1 MGFNHEGSRSVP
13 KVMHHP
19 GSDTAEVMQI
29 RAEMKQERRARRR
42 IENQLATMSSALSGA
57 LEKVTEEAERRRKS
71 ESQLTEAIDHMSE
84 GFVIYGTDERLSL
97 CNSRNLELYWETADL
112 FEPGIHIEDMLRA
125 GASRG
130 QYGDDIDD
138 MEAWIAERLER
149 FRNPDGV
156 HMEKLSNGKWI
167 QISERK
173 TGDGRTIGV
182 RTDITELMRREQALG
197 ASEEKFRS
205 VMNVARDAIIAAD
218 RNGRIIAWN
227 QGAMRIFG
235 YSLKT
240 VLTVTVYDL
249 VADDWRRSFEQLLE
263 SSLLQDGA
271 MRSDNTKEIVCRHQD
286 GSDFPAE
293 ITIANW
299 RSDDSFNFS
308 VIVRDI
314 TQRKAAEAERHEME
328 RKMRQMHKMQA
339 LGTLAGGTAHEFN
352 NLLVPIIGLTEMVI
366 DNLPAENEDRTHL
379 ETVLIAA
386 ERARDL
392 VARILSFSRE
402 QPAKL
407 QAVDFK
413 SALIQSL
420 PLLQKTL
427 PASIALRERITAAD
441 VTVCGDIGEL
451 QQIVLNLASN
461 AAYAIGDA
469 IGSISIDLETVELG
483 TKPAAGH
490 GDLAPGRYARLRV
503 SDSGC
508 GMDHGTTER
517 IFEPFFTTKPVGL
530 GTGLGLSMT
539 HSIVAR
545 AKGSIAVSSACGKGT
560 TFELMIPIA
569 ESASARRES
578 APPPADPRVQQ
589 SA

>member
-1 MGFNHEGSRSVP
+1 
-13 KVMHHP
+13 
-19 GSDTAEVMQI
+19 
-29 RAEMKQERRARRR
+29 
-42 IENQLATMSSALSGA
+42 
-57 LEKVTEEAERRRKS
+57 
-71 ESQLTEAIDHMSE
+71 
-84 GFVIYGTDERLSL
+84 
-97 CNSRNLELYWETADL
+97 
-112 FEPGIHIEDMLRA
+112 
-125 GASRG
+125 
-130 QYGDDIDD
+130 
-138 MEAWIAERLER
+138 
-149 FRNPDGV
+149 
-156 HMEKLSNGKWI
+156 
-167 QISERK
+167 
-173 TGDGRTIGV
+173 
-182 RTDITELMRREQALG
+182 
-197 ASEEKFRS
+197 
-205 VMNVARDAIIAAD
+205 
-218 RNGRIIAWN
+218 
-227 QGAMRIFG
+227 
-235 YSLKT
+235 
-240 VLTVTVYDL
+240 
-249 VADDWRRSFEQLLE
+249 
-263 SSLLQDGA
+263 
-271 MRSDNTKEIVCRHQD
+271 
-286 GSDFPAE
+286 
-293 ITIANW
+293 
-299 RSDDSFNFS
+299 
-308 VIVRDI
+308 
-314 TQRKAAEAERHEME
+314 
-328 RKMRQMHKMQA
+328 
-339 LGTLAGGTAHEFN
+339 
-352 NLLVPIIGLTEMVI
+352 MVI
-366 DNLPAENEDRTHL
+366 DNLPADNEDRRHL

-578 APPPADPRVQQ
+578 APPPANPRVQQ

>member
-1 MGFNHEGSRSVP
+1 MR
-13 KVMHHP
+13 
-19 GSDTAEVMQI
+19 I
-29 RAEMKQERRARRR
+29 RAELKQERRARRR

-57 LEKVTEEAERRRKS
+57 LEKVTEEVERRRTS

-156 HMEKLSNGKWI
+156 HVEKLSNGKWI

-173 TGDGRTIGV
+173 TRDGRTIGV

-218 RNGRIIAWN
+218 RNGRIIVWN

-249 VADDWRRSFEQLLE
+249 VADGWRHTFEQLLE

-271 MRSDNTKEIVCRHQD
+271 MRSDNTTEIVCRHQD
-286 GSDFPAE
+286 GSEFPAE

-299 RSDDSFNFS
+299 RSNGSFNFS

-314 TQRKAAEAERHEME
+314 TQRKTAEAERHELE
-328 RKMRQMHKMQA
+328 RKMRRMHKMQA

-366 DNLPAENEDRTHL
+366 DNLSADDEDRHHL
-379 ETVLIAA
+379 ETVLVAA
-386 ERARDL
+386 EQARDL

-402 QPAKL
+402 QPTTQ

-413 SALIQSL
+413 AALIQSL
-420 PLLQKTL
+420 PLLRKTL
-427 PASIALRERITAAD
+427 PATITLRERITAAD

-461 AAYAIGDA
+461 AAYAIGEA
-469 IGSISIDLETVELG
+469 IGSIFIDLETVDLG
-483 TKPAAGH
+483 TKPPAGH
-490 GDLAPGRYARLRV
+490 HDLAPGRYARLRV

-508 GMDHGTTER
+508 GMDPGTTER

-545 AKGSIAVSSACGKGT
+545 AKGSIAVSSACGMDT

-569 ESASARRES
+569 EAASASRKS